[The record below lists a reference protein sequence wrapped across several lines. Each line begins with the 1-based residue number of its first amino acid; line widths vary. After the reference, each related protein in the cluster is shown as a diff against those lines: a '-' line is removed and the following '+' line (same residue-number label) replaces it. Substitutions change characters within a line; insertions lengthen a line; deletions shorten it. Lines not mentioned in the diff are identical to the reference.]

1 MSFLAE
7 EEIDDVLYCAR
18 ANDLEELKSF
28 ISTLDTKYT
37 SESPAS
43 IILAAVDSETGNNAA
58 HYACGNGHQDV
69 IKYLLSQFPAD
80 SSPSS
85 KSLLIAQN
93 KAGNTALH
101 WAALNGHLEMVKLL
115 LQSGA
120 DVSILNVV
128 GHDAVYEAE
137 INDKDKVV
145 DFLLKEGV
153 GLDTGLGGAEG
164 EDAEEEVKDDPNV
177 TEGAVNGSV
186 DSVDDVKKE
195 LEKMEIKDNGTKE
208 EGG

>member
-1 MSFLAE
+1 MSFLTE
-7 EEIDDVLYCAR
+7 EEIDDVLDCAR
-18 ANDLEELKSF
+18 ANDLEELKPF
-28 ISTLDTKYT
+28 ISTLDAKYT

-43 IILAAVDSETGNNAA
+43 IILAAVDPDTGNNAA

-85 KSLLIAQN
+85 KTLLTAQN

-115 LQSGA
+115 LESGA
-120 DVSILNVV
+120 DVSILNAV

-164 EDAEEEVKDDPNV
+164 EDAKEESKDDSNV
-177 TEGAVNGSV
+177 MEGSVNGGV
-186 DSVDDVKKE
+186 DGAKEE
-195 LEKMEIKDNGTKE
+195 LEKLDIRDDSRKE
-208 EGG
+208 EAV